1 MDKKNYKEEKLHKV
15 RHSLSHLLAAAVLE
29 KWPKAKLAIGPV
41 IDNGFYY
48 DFDFSNN
55 TELRGHNIDQHGQVS
70 ISEKDLAELEKRMKE
85 LVRQNL
91 DFTKKKITFAQAKKL
106 FAKAPYKIE
115 LIKELHQKKSPLSIY
130 ETSHRSKSLPAGR
143 QEPNQRK
150 SGLVFSDLCSGPHVD
165 NTKEI
170 NPEGFKLTHLAGA
183 YWRGDEKNKML
194 TRIYGV
200 AFEDKKELEKY
211 LKMMEEAEKRD
222 HRKLGKD
229 LDLFVFSDV
238 VGKGLPLLTP
248 KGSVIRKELEK
259 FVLEEETKRGYQH
272 VITPPLAKVD
282 LYKLSGHYPYYKETM
297 YPVMKI
303 EGEELILRPMTCPHH
318 FMLYKSRPHSYKEL
332 PMRIAEL
339 SSQFRY
345 EKSGELSGLTRVRT
359 FCLADAHIICA
370 KDQAEKEIKDVLE
383 LIDYINK
390 IFGFKKGVDYRYRLS
405 LGDRKDAKKY
415 YKDDKAWD
423 KAEEI
428 LRRVLKNIKAPFF
441 EAENEAAFYGPK
453 IDIQMKRVNGQEET
467 AFTVQYDF
475 VMPKRFNL
483 TYIDKDG
490 KEKEAV
496 VIHRSSIGA
505 FERTMAL
512 LIEHYAGAFPT
523 WLAPVQVKII
533 PVSEKHL
540 KYARKIEREM
550 REKEIRVELA
560 DANETL
566 GKRIREAEL
575 QKIPYVLIVGD
586 KEKQNNS
593 VNVRSYKKGQ
603 LGEEKMDKFVGKIL
617 KEIESRVS

>member
-1 MDKKNYKEEKLHKV
+1 M
-15 RHSLSHLLAAAVLE
+15 
-29 KWPKAKLAIGPV
+29 
-41 IDNGFYY
+41 
-48 DFDFSNN
+48 
-55 TELRGHNIDQHGQVS
+55 
-70 ISEKDLAELEKRMKE
+70 
-85 LVRQNL
+85 
-91 DFTKKKITFAQAKKL
+91 
-106 FAKAPYKIE
+106 
-115 LIKELHQKKSPLSIY
+115 
-130 ETSHRSKSLPAGR
+130 
-143 QEPNQRK
+143 
-150 SGLVFSDLCSGPHVD
+150 
-165 NTKEI
+165 
-170 NPEGFKLTHLAGA
+170 
-183 YWRGDEKNKML
+183 
-194 TRIYGV
+194 
-200 AFEDKKELEKY
+200 
-211 LKMMEEAEKRD
+211 
-222 HRKLGKD
+222 
-229 LDLFVFSDV
+229 
-238 VGKGLPLLTP
+238 
-248 KGSVIRKELEK
+248 
-259 FVLEEETKRGYQH
+259 
-272 VITPPLAKVD
+272 
-282 LYKLSGHYPYYKETM
+282 
-297 YPVMKI
+297 
-303 EGEELILRPMTCPHH
+303 
-318 FMLYKSRPHSYKEL
+318 
-332 PMRIAEL
+332 
-339 SSQFRY
+339 
-345 EKSGELSGLTRVRT
+345 
-359 FCLADAHIICA
+359 ADAHIICA

-566 GKRIREAEL
+566 GKRIREGEI
-575 QKIPYVLIVGD
+575 QKIPYLLVVGD
-586 KEKQNNS
+586 REESAKS
-593 VNVRSYKKGQ
+593 VNVRRYGKGEQGTMNIDEIIKK
-603 LGEEKMDKFVGKIL
+603 IT
-617 KEIESRVS
+617 KEISERSS